1 MNVQVCVVHPYMR
14 NTVYADKRK
23 RRLSLLGEREEEEQV
38 CRGQG
43 TFHLTIIAPEW
54 LGLLVSLIVFLYPPH
69 CADHPDLRLKEA
81 GTFSS
86 LASGLQRVIS
96 N

>member
-1 MNVQVCVVHPYMR
+1 MLKWKSIVQVCVVHPYMR

-43 TFHLTIIAPEW
+43 TLHLSR
-54 LGLLVSLIVFLYPPH
+54 LSLL
-69 CADHPDLRLKEA
+69 
-81 GTFSS
+81 
-86 LASGLQRVIS
+86 SGLACLCH
-96 N
+96 

>member
-23 RRLSLLGEREEEEQV
+23 RRLSLLAEREEEEQV

-43 TFHLTIIAPEW
+43 TLHLSRLPPARGW
-54 LGLLVSLIVFLYPPH
+54 LGLLMSLIVSPSCSVPLCRPP
-69 CADHPDLRLKEA
+69 
-81 GTFSS
+81 
-86 LASGLQRVIS
+86 
-96 N
+96 